1 LMAYYLS
8 REREQDVMAAYRRY
22 QQYLQEHSSEFPP
35 GALALG
41 TSEWYQHPNDHRCPH
56 DGRLDTLFVSEIT
69 NQDQKH
75 TITMRV
81 RLVAAYHDGFIEFTY
96 PQVFAYR
103 LESESSEK
111 RPVDWLYDEF
121 RLAENSHLIHEIEW
135 ASGSSDQIFR
145 WTIEA
150 SDVQCHWIPQLPSMM
165 KFN

>member
-1 LMAYYLS
+1 MAYYLS

-41 TSEWYQHPNDHRCPH
+41 TSEWYQNPNDHRCPH

-121 RLAENSHLIHEIEW
+121 RLAENGHLIHEIEW

-150 SDVQCHWIPQLPSMM
+150 SDIQCHWIPQLPSMM
-165 KFN
+165 KSN

>member
-1 LMAYYLS
+1 MAYYLS

-121 RLAENSHLIHEIEW
+121 RLAENSHLIHEIE
-135 ASGSSDQIFR
+135 
-145 WTIEA
+145 
-150 SDVQCHWIPQLPSMM
+150 
-165 KFN
+165 